1 MLMIAAAIMLII
13 YTTSAAMLSPK
24 SPQSIHKI
32 PDAIHNLSLIHICLL
47 IKTSVAANK
56 RRNTGNQFIHIKRF
70 CKIIVRSGP

>member
-32 PDAIHNLSLIHICLL
+32 PDVPHILPL
-47 IKTSVAANK
+47 KL
-56 RRNTGNQFIHIKRF
+56 
-70 CKIIVRSGP
+70 